1 MVGEMEAKSKEAE
14 ELEYLRKYGFS
25 KGKAGAAEPIE
36 KLKAAEPQT
45 VNDDDIVDAPAVGL
59 PIAANVVEAGTDD
72 AQPEAVD
79 TPAEA
84 SEVAEAASDAAAASE
99 VVDEAAAD
107 AEANTKEEQP
117 NLLEGIAAA
126 ASSMT
131 DKVAEAFSSI
141 LPKKDDAEPAADE
154 AVKAPAPDAPAPE
167 EAIAEDA
174 VAEASAPV
182 AAADEAPATTKKPSF
197 LAKVTTI
204 LSPRKSKEA
213 EAEVEAEA
221 APAEPEAA
229 EAEPEA

>member
-1 MVGEMEAKSKEAE
+1 MVFAKKNPIS
-14 ELEYLRKYGFS
+14 YLRKYGFS

-45 VNDDDIVDAPAVGL
+45 VNDNIVDAPAVGL

-107 AEANTKEEQP
+107 AEADTKEQQP

-131 DKVAEAFSSI
+131 DKVAEAFTSI

-154 AVKAPAPDAPAPE
+154 AVEAPALDAPALE

-174 VAEASAPV
+174 VAEGSAP
-182 AAADEAPATTKKPSF
+182 EAG
-197 LAKVTTI
+197 V
-204 LSPRKSKEA
+204 
-213 EAEVEAEA
+213 
-221 APAEPEAA
+221 
-229 EAEPEA
+229 

>member
-107 AEANTKEEQP
+107 AEADTKEQQP

-126 ASSMT
+126 ASSMS

-141 LPKKDDAEPAADE
+141 LPKKDDAE
-154 AVKAPAPDAPAPE
+154 
-167 EAIAEDA
+167 
-174 VAEASAPV
+174 SA
-182 AAADEAPATTKKPSF
+182 
-197 LAKVTTI
+197 
-204 LSPRKSKEA
+204 
-213 EAEVEAEA
+213 
-221 APAEPEAA
+221 
-229 EAEPEA
+229 

>member
-1 MVGEMEAKSKEAE
+1 MVFAKKNPIS
-14 ELEYLRKYGFS
+14 YLRKYGFS

-36 KLKAAEPQT
+36 DKLKAAEPQT

-99 VVDEAAAD
+99 VVDETAAD
-107 AEANTKEEQP
+107 AEADTKEQQP
-117 NLLEGIAAA
+117 NLLEGIANA

-141 LPKKDDAEPAADE
+141 LPKKDDAEPAADD
-154 AVKAPAPDAPAPE
+154 AVEAPAPDAPAPE
-167 EAIAEDA
+167 EANAEDA
-174 VAEASAPV
+174 VAEGSAPE
-182 AAADEAPATTKKPSF
+182 AGADEAPATTKKP
-197 LAKVTTI
+197 
-204 LSPRKSKEA
+204 
-213 EAEVEAEA
+213 
-221 APAEPEAA
+221 
-229 EAEPEA
+229 